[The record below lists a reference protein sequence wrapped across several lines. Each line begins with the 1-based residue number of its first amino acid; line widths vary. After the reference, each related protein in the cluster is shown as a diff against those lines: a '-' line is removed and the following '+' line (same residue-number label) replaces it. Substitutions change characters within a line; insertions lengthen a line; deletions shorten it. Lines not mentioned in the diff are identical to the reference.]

1 MTRAAEQILAIDIGA
16 RTQDILLYQ
25 AGQPM
30 ENNIKLVLPSP
41 TTLLARRIERATR
54 EGRDVFLTGNLMGGG
69 PCVSALKR
77 HIRAG
82 FRAFATPRAAKTIRN
97 NPEEV
102 RAYGIEI
109 VDTPPSD
116 DVMVLETRDVD
127 LSLLQA
133 VLVPFDVTLPETIA
147 IAVQD
152 HGECL
157 SGSNRRFRF
166 RLWRE
171 FIEHG
176 GHLEKLAYRKPPAQF
191 TRMRA
196 VQEDAPGAIV
206 MDTGAAAIWGA
217 LCDEQVAACRDEGLI
232 VLNVG
237 NQHVVGA
244 LVQGERIWGLFE
256 HHTVL
261 VKPEKLAN
269 LVACLQRATLT
280 NEEIYADGGHG
291 AFIHEGY
298 PGGFNYV
305 AVTGPNRAMAR
316 GLGYYMAVPYG
327 DMMLSGA
334 FGLVAATK
342 RLLRAGEGTP

>member
-1 MTRAAEQILAIDIGA
+1 MTGAADTILAIDIGA
-16 RTQDILLYQ
+16 GTQDILLYQ
-25 AGQPM
+25 ARQPM

-54 EGRDVFLTGNLMGGG
+54 EGCDVFLTGNLMGGG

-97 NPEEV
+97 NPEQV

-109 VDTPPSD
+109 VDAPPPGN
-116 DVMVLETRDVD
+116 VVVLETRDVD
-127 LSLLQA
+127 LSLLQT
-133 VLVPFDVTLPETIA
+133 VLTPFDVTLPDTIA

-166 RLWRE
+166 QLWRE
-171 FIEHG
+171 FIEG
-176 GHLEKLAYRKPPAQF
+176 GGRLEKLAYRKPPAQF
-191 TRMRA
+191 TRMCA

-217 LCDEQVAACRDEGLI
+217 LCDEQVSAHRDEGLVI
-232 VLNVG
+232 LNVG
-237 NQHVVGA
+237 NQHVLGA
-244 LVQGERIWGLFE
+244 LVQRERIWGLFE

-269 LVACLQRATLT
+269 LVARLQEGALT
-280 NEEIYADGGHG
+280 NEEVYTDGGHG
-291 AFIHEGY
+291 AFIHEEY
-298 PGGFNYV
+298 PGGFNRV

-334 FGLVAATK
+334 FGLVAATR
-342 RLLRAGEGTP
+342 RLLSIGEGML